1 MGTGA
6 EMAVR
11 GRRKKAGL
19 VRTPKG
25 SRPLRGTHKVEG
37 ETGKNVIGT
46 LSFGVLTAKWWHVVW
61 HCDVGRGKL
70 KMFLK
75 AVRTVQ

>member
-1 MGTGA
+1 
-6 EMAVR
+6 MAVR
-11 GRRKKAGL
+11 RRRKKAGL

-46 LSFGVLTAKWWHVVW
+46 PSFGVLAAKW
-61 HCDVGRGKL
+61 
-70 KMFLK
+70 
-75 AVRTVQ
+75 